1 MSAERFNTT
10 VYGAI
15 GTCLNKPIV
24 FRLEKATT
32 NSADYIKFLRED
44 LLPAID
50 NRSRFKPILVF
61 DQLRAHKTEPVME
74 RLEPYVIPLP
84 QVTYSSNFN
93 SIETIWSIAKRSY
106 FKHRLLDKY
115 KLTEEQFKARVRA
128 SITSIKPSV
137 IKRVMSANR
146 AYLRTY
152 L

>member
-15 GTCLNKPIV
+15 GTCLNKPLV

-32 NSADYIKFLRED
+32 NSADYLKFLRED

-50 NRSRFKPILVF
+50 NRSRLKPILVF

-106 FKHRLLDKY
+106 FKHRLLD
-115 KLTEEQFKARVRA
+115 
-128 SITSIKPSV
+128 
-137 IKRVMSANR
+137 
-146 AYLRTY
+146 
-152 L
+152 